1 MRQNFMSRS
10 ISYSIVALT
19 LLSLG
24 LTLFPIAFCQTENIK
39 VLSYSFYIDNLGYL
53 DVVGEVQNVGSNTV
67 DPVALTG
74 SIYSS
79 NGADLSD
86 SACKV
91 WVSYLVPGQKAPFY
105 MEFQPPSSSSIWV
118 PSDISKITFRVAMA
132 NATSSYQYPDLNIT
146 SSSWTIGSSGDYS
159 GAYLVNG
166 IIQNTGSQTATNL
179 TVVGTFYN
187 ATGSVVAAG
196 YTNYLTPSTLDPS
209 ATLSFQIAAFDLN
222 QSLVPASLKIS
233 SYTLLVQTQK
243 PILQGTAPV
252 VTPYQTSSSSS
263 SPNSPSPEAANS
275 NNSSSTAII
284 GAAVIVIVI
293 IAVAGT
299 IVALRKSKPHQS
311 VKEAKKARKQRFVET
326 WSMKAFQ

>member
-1 MRQNFMSRS
+1 MRRR
-10 ISYSIVALT
+10 ISYLIVALT

-24 LTLFPIAFCQTENIK
+24 STLFPLAFCQTENIK
-39 VLSYSFYIDNLGYL
+39 VLSYSFYVDNLGYL

-67 DPVALTG
+67 DPVALAG

-132 NATSSYQYPDLNIT
+132 NATSGYQYPDLNIT

-166 IIQNTGSQTATNL
+166 VIQNTGSQTATNI

-196 YTNYLTPSTLDPS
+196 YTNYLTPSTR
-209 ATLSFQIAAFDLN
+209 SFGN
-222 QSLVPASLKIS
+222 
-233 SYTLLVQTQK
+233 
-243 PILQGTAPV
+243 
-252 VTPYQTSSSSS
+252 
-263 SPNSPSPEAANS
+263 
-275 NNSSSTAII
+275 
-284 GAAVIVIVI
+284 VI
-293 IAVAGT
+293 I
-299 IVALRKSKPHQS
+299 PDCS
-311 VKEAKKARKQRFVET
+311 V
-326 WSMKAFQ
+326 